1 MFAMCGTNAEFEGSD
16 ASLQTAAG
24 AADGGQAKGIEAIVS
39 RARQI
44 HREHGGLFGYD
55 LDDWIEAWQR
65 PE

>member
-1 MFAMCGTNAEFEGSD
+1 MSAICATKAKLDGSKTLPQ
-16 ASLQTAAG
+16 SPTG
-24 AADGGQAKGIEAIVS
+24 AADGGAKGIETILR

-55 LDDWIEAWQR
+55 FDDWIEAWQR